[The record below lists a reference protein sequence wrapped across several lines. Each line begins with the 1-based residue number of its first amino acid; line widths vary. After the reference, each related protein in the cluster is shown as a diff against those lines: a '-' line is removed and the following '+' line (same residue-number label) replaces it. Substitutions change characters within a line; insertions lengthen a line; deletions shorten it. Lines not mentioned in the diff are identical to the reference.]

1 MMNYTPEYT
10 RKLVEAIH
18 IHEKELKMEYDG
30 ELYLHIQNMRSE
42 LRMINDLDKTIFHKS
57 SWGNLGVKS
66 MKNLCM
72 PFYLLI
78 KSFYRVYVDV
88 LNCISF

>member
-18 IHEKELKMEYDG
+18 IHEKELRMEYDG

-66 MKNLCM
+66 MKKHWK
-72 PFYLLI
+72 PIVTII
-78 KSFYRVYVDV
+78 K
-88 LNCISF
+88 

>member
-1 MMNYTPEYT
+1 MMNYTPEYA

-18 IHEKELKMEYDG
+18 IHEKELRIYYDG

-66 MKNLCM
+66 MKKHWN
-72 PFYLLI
+72 PIVTII
-78 KSFYRVYVDV
+78 K
-88 LNCISF
+88 